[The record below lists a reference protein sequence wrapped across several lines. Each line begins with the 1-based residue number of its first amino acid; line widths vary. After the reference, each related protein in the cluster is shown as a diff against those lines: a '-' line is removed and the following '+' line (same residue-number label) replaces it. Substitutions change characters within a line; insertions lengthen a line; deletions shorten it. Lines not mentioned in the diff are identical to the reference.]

1 MEVGCPTGYVRG
13 TPKPLDTSNCFD
25 RDMFRTRELQSLSGN
40 VAHRFV
46 FLPYTVADHMGD
58 RFLRS
63 VWFAT
68 GFTVYNQC

>member
-1 MEVGCPTGYVRG
+1 MEVGCPTGYIRRSPE
-13 TPKPLDTSNCFD
+13 TLDTPNCCD
-25 RDMFRTRELQSLSGN
+25 RNTFSTRKLRSLSGD

-63 VWFAT
+63 VRFAT
-68 GFTVYNQC
+68 GFTVYHQC